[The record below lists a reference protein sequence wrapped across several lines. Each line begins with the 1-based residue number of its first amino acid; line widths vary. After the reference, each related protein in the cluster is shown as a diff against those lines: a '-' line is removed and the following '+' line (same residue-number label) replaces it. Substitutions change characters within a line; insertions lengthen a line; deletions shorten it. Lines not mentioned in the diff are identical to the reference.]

1 MELPAQP
8 GEPVP
13 DSVRAAAHA
22 AFEARDS
29 QAQLLEPVPR
39 GGSQDDA
46 VGDTR
51 LYRGVDGEVDVQVEV
66 QVGATGLTVTTSVP
80 AVDVSVEAPG
90 GPAVALDR
98 ACDGAWSLPQVPR
111 GPVSVV
117 VTAPLHRSRTPWA
130 VLRA

>member
-29 QAQLLEPVPR
+29 QAQLLEPVPQD
-39 GGSQDDA
+39 GSADDA

-51 LYRGVDGEVDVQVEV
+51 LYRGADGEVAV
-66 QVGATGLTVTTSVP
+66 QVGAAGLTVTTSVR

-98 ACDGAWSLPQVPR
+98 ASDGAWSLPQVPR

-117 VTAPLHRSRTPWA
+117 VTAPLRRSRTPWA